1 LFLCHVWH
9 KSNSV
14 AKSLIFSLTPCLQLT
29 NLRSVVGALALVL
42 VGCATPV
49 GKSDEEL
56 ITDRAQERWAAIIA
70 GNYDKAY
77 EYISPA
83 GRSIVTAQGFKSS
96 MKPGF
101 HKGAR
106 VVGVK
111 CGTPEVCDVQLEI
124 EYEFQGKRTK
134 TPLPEKWVKQDGKWW
149 FLLN

>member
-1 LFLCHVWH
+1 VWH

-14 AKSLIFSLTPCLQLT
+14 AKSLIFSLTPRLQLT

-49 GKSDEEL
+49 GKSDAEL
-56 ITDRAQERWAAIIA
+56 VTERVQERWAAVIA
-70 GNYDKAY
+70 GNYEKAY

-83 GRSIVTAQGFKSS
+83 GRSVTTLEGFKNS

-101 HKGAR
+101 HKSAR
-106 VVGVK
+106 ILDVK
-111 CGTPEVCDVQLEI
+111 CATPDVCEVQLEI
-124 EYEFQGKRTK
+124 EYEYQGKRSK
-134 TPLPEKWVKQDGKWW
+134 SPLPERWVKQEGKWW